1 MHSAADTAALE
12 AEVLI
17 IGAGPAGSALGF
29 LLRQAGVDTLIVEAQ
44 DVKAK
49 DKLCGGVLVR
59 EAQGHVAAVY
69 GVDALAG
76 LGPLRVQGLMLR
88 TFELEMRKEVGY
100 EVLPRGRFDS
110 YCLGRY
116 LGIQGRLLNRACLRG
131 IDAAKHLASVFDAR
145 AGARRQIRYSTL
157 VGADGAASMARYL
170 ATGRKPRVTPS
181 LQGSIAC
188 LGPDVIAD
196 LKPSDQGVCWYIPQG
211 EQAVVGSLFHG
222 ATSAYCKG
230 RLQDF
235 CAELGAELPR
245 LRGAALPTGDDI
257 QLSADESTYFVG
269 DAAGLIE
276 PFTGSGIHL
285 ALESARA
292 LAASLAGGE
301 AYDVAMAKTVERIT
315 RAAAAKPTANIRACL
330 QIVRSGLAEQK
341 GSIPICAQR
350 EP

>member
-1 MHSAADTAALE
+1 MGSAADVAPLE

-17 IGAGPAGSALGF
+17 VGAGPAGSALGF

-59 EAQGHVAAVY
+59 EAQNHVAAVY
-69 GVDALAG
+69 GAGTLAG
-76 LGPLRVQGLMLR
+76 LEPLRVQGLTLR
-88 TFELEMRKEVGY
+88 TFELSKREKVRY

-116 LGIQGRLLNRACLRG
+116 LETQGRLLDRACLRG

-145 AGARRQIRYSTL
+145 AGARRQIRYRTL
-157 VGADGAASMARYL
+157 VGADGAASMSRYL
-170 ATGRKPRVTPS
+170 ASGKKPRVTPS

-196 LKPSDQGVCWYIPQG
+196 LRPTDQGVCWYIPQG

-222 ATSAYCKG
+222 ATSAYCKE
-230 RLQDF
+230 RLAGF

-257 QLSADESTYFVG
+257 LLSAGDATYFIG

-292 LAASLAGGE
+292 MAAFLAGGE
-301 AYDVAMAKTVERIT
+301 AYDAAMSKTVERIS
-315 RAAAAKPTANIRACL
+315 RAAAATPTANIRACL
-330 QIVRSGLAEQK
+330 QIVRA
-341 GSIPICAQR
+341 AT
-350 EP
+350 